1 MVKAIK
7 VMLIPNNVQKTKMF
21 QYAGASRFAYNWA
34 LAREIENYEKGG
46 KFLSD
51 AELRKEFPVT
61 FPFAITKQSET
72 NQLIFTK
79 CLYLIEQYDQI
90 QEETIYGT
98 EHVLFSV

>member
-1 MVKAIK
+1 MR
-7 VMLIPNNVQKTKMF
+7 TK
-21 QYAGASRFAYNWA
+21 SRTVA
-34 LAREIENYEKGG
+34 EINYPSLTSHAK
-46 KFLSD
+46 
-51 AELRKEFPVT
+51 RKEFPVT

>member
-1 MVKAIK
+1 MVTLKFYSK
-7 VMLIPNNVQKTKMF
+7 VGFIIDSPLLTN
-21 QYAGASRFAYNWA
+21 
-34 LAREIENYEKGG
+34 
-46 KFLSD
+46 
-51 AELRKEFPVT
+51 T